1 MKNIHSQEQI
11 DAMRKRLYDRGT
23 ELEQTV
29 RHKLSD
35 EPVNVNRN
43 WAGVANSSPATNTND
58 LRTSLATGGEVVP
71 EPEVV
76 KPKRHYRSF
85 VLLGSFVIFIFGAGI
100 ASLYLY
106 FGGNNISSDNII
118 ISIDGPSAIGGGEV
132 LSLQVAVTNQNPV
145 PIESATLV
153 LKYPAGTRSVEEIP
167 RNLYEERIV
176 VENLDSGE
184 SQNIPIKVAIFG
196 EENSEKNIEA
206 SIEYKVNGSSGTFY
220 KDASPLAFRISSS
233 PLVLR
238 IESIEKVASGQLV
251 DITMTAV
258 SNASTPLK
266 DVLVTASYPNG
277 FTFDSSEPAP
287 FYGQSVWKI
296 DEILPE
302 QTFTIKLKGI
312 VGGLTDETFR
322 INFKAGPQ
330 DTGNQN
336 DISAALTEA
345 KADFIIERPFIDI
358 AIDINGDK
366 DRKII
371 IPESTD
377 GVVTLNIKNTL
388 EEIVY
393 DMVVEVV
400 PNGNA
405 LTKESITG
413 RSGFYDSNTGT
424 VKWEVSNNSDFERIL
439 PGDVRTLDFKVQQ
452 GPDKTNSAFEL
463 IVNVYARRV
472 AESSAVETLIGTVK
486 AEAKYSSKVKIA
498 GQAGKNTASYIDK
511 GPVPPVVG
519 VPNTYTMTLVAEAG
533 ANDVSN
539 AIVETSLPL
548 YVTWLDIYNTEGA
561 VTYNSVSKKL
571 QWAIGDIASGER
583 KEMTFQITT
592 LPSVSQ
598 IGKTPVLLN
607 KQLMRANDDFTGEL
621 LQNEAPPVTTELS
634 TELGYEKDNG
644 IVAE

>member
-43 WAGVANSSPATNTND
+43 WAGVANSNPTTNTND
-58 LRTSLATGGEVVP
+58 LRSSLATGGEVIP

-85 VLLGSFVIFIFGAGI
+85 VLLGSFLIFIFGAGI

-118 ISIDGPSAIGGGEV
+118 ISIDGPSAIGGGEI

-238 IESIEKVASGQLV
+238 IENIEKVASGQLV

-330 DTGNQN
+330 DTVNQN

-366 DRKII
+366 DRKAI

-377 GVVTLNIKNTL
+377 SVVTLNIKNTL

-463 IVNVYARRV
+463 TVNVYARRV

-583 KEMTFQITT
+583 KEMTFQIST

-607 KQLMRANDDFTGEL
+607 KQQMRANDDFTGEL
-621 LQNEAPPVTTELS
+621 LQNEASPVTTELS